1 VHQLVFIGP
10 RTVDSGF
17 PNLGQALYGGMKLRF

>member
-1 VHQLVFIGP
+1 VFVGS

-17 PNLGQALYGGMKLRF
+17 PNLGQALYGGLKLRL